1 MCNKNYRI
9 DIDRAILINVTNAGG
24 SSPGQI
30 HAQTFRRRHLH
41 ADKGAATTVQDEK
54 LIDASEGPV
63 STVSRA
69 DGVSDIVLVCEHAA
83 KRIPEALG
91 DTRA

>member
-1 MCNKNYRI
+1 
-9 DIDRAILINVTNAGG
+9 
-24 SSPGQI
+24 
-30 HAQTFRRRHLH
+30 
-41 ADKGAATTVQDEK
+41 VQDEK

-83 KRIPEALG
+83 KRMP
-91 DTRA
+91 